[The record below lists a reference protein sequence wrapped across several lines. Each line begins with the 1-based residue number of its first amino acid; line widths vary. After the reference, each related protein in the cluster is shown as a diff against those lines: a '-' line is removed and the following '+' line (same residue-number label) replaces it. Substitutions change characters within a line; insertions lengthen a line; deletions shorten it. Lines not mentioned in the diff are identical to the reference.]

1 MISEELKQKNFNL
14 FLTKLRNIGIDLT
27 NIDENLASKIAN
39 ATFAINAENNCAYDG
54 SMLHIVLRTLT
65 PFALKINELLPE
77 NIRVDN
83 NSIIKVCLLSHISK
97 SEMFVKNDNQW
108 EIEKRGIHYK
118 YSPTNV
124 ALKMGARSILMSQN
138 LGINFSNEEF
148 EAMMIL
154 DRDDNDLQAKFYSNP
169 LSIII
174 KASLL
179 VKFFINPTLFCGI
192 FS

>member
-108 EIEKRGIHYK
+108 EIEKRGIYYK

-174 KASLL
+174 KQANELTFL
-179 VKFFINPTLFCGI
+179 QNRFN
-192 FS
+192 

>member
-1 MISEELKQKNFNL
+1 MISEELKKKNFNL
-14 FLTKLRNIGIDLT
+14 FLTKLKNIGVDLT
-27 NIDENLASKIAN
+27 NIDEELTSKIIN

-65 PFALKINELLPE
+65 PLAIKINELLPE

-97 SEMFVKNDNQW
+97 SEMFIKNDNQW

-124 ALKMGARSILMSQN
+124 ALKMGARSILMAQN
-138 LGINFSNEEF
+138 LGVSFSNEEF
-148 EAMMIL
+148 EAMLIL
-154 DRDDNDLQAKFYSNP
+154 DRDDNDLQAKFYSSP

-174 KASLL
+174 KKANELTFL
-179 VKFFINPTLFCGI
+179 QNRFN
-192 FS
+192 

>member
-14 FLTKLRNIGIDLT
+14 FLTKLKNIGIDLT

-108 EIEKRGIHYK
+108 EIE
-118 YSPTNV
+118 
-124 ALKMGARSILMSQN
+124 
-138 LGINFSNEEF
+138 
-148 EAMMIL
+148 
-154 DRDDNDLQAKFYSNP
+154 
-169 LSIII
+169 
-174 KASLL
+174 
-179 VKFFINPTLFCGI
+179 
-192 FS
+192 